1 MVASRVN
8 HFNRVLLLLLDGV
21 GIGELPDACQ
31 FKDEGSHTL
40 GNLCNSID
48 GLTLPTLQSL
58 GLGNIENL
66 EGIWPTNKPRA
77 AFGKMMEVSA
87 GKDST
92 TGHWEIAGLITSQPF
107 PTYPD
112 GFPVNIL
119 DQFKTVIEHD
129 VLGNKAA
136 SGTTIIKELGKIHL
150 ESGNPIVYTSADS
163 VFQIAAHEDVVP
175 VEQLYEWCAKAR
187 AILQEPNN
195 VARVIARP
203 FTGTP
208 GNFRR
213 TPLRKDFS
221 LPPHDTTLLDHLN
234 TAGHLVITIGK
245 VDELFDGRGIKEAHH
260 IASNAEGMQKTLEL
274 VRHGHWDLLW
284 TTLVDFDTVFGHRND
299 VNGFA
304 GALCQLDA
312 WIPSLLNSLADDDLL
327 IITADHGNDPT
338 TPGSDHSREYVPLLV
353 YHKLLSQGVSLGI
366 RKTFADIAATI
377 GQNFAVKTAGSSFLD
392 SL

>member
-1 MVASRVN
+1 MASHVN

-31 FKDEGSHTL
+31 FGDEGSHTL
-40 GNLCNSID
+40 GNLCSSIN

-66 EGIWPTNKPRA
+66 EGIRPAKKPKA

-112 GFPVNIL
+112 GFPAKVV
-119 DQFKTVIEHD
+119 DQFKTVIERD

-136 SGTTIIKELGKIHL
+136 SGTTIIKELGKMHL

-187 AILQEPNN
+187 AILQGPNN
-195 VARVIARP
+195 IARVIARP

-208 GNFRR
+208 GSFRR

-221 LPPHDTTLLDHLN
+221 LPPHDSTLLDHLN

-260 IASNAEGMQKTLEL
+260 IVSNAEGMRKTLEL
-274 VRHGHWDLLW
+274 VRHGQWNLLW
-284 TTLVDFDTVFGHRND
+284 TTLVDFDTMFGHRND
-299 VNGFA
+299 VSGFA
-304 GALCQLDA
+304 EALCELDA

-353 YHKLLSQGVSLGI
+353 YHKLLSQRVSLGV
-366 RKTFADIAATI
+366 RKSFTDIAATI